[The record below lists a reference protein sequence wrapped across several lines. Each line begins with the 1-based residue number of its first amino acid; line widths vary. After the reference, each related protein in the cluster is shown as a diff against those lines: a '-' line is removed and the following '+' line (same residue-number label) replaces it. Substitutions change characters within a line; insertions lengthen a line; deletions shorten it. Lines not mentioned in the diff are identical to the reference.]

1 LYTEISF
8 VLFRIFHIFPQSM
21 ELPQYVD
28 RLRAGKGADFPAE
41 AKTLS
46 FAQKLDSQDS
56 LAHLRDEFI
65 IPTKASMKKTAL
77 NGRIPGMFTN
87 SCLVCLPSTC
97 PFGKAEK
104 SQLN

>member
-1 LYTEISF
+1 
-8 VLFRIFHIFPQSM
+8 M

-77 NGRIPGMFTN
+77 NGRIPGMFAN
-87 SCLVCLPSTC
+87 SCVFACLQLALLE
-97 PFGKAEK
+97 KLEK
-104 SQLN
+104 STELTPQKQVRPQSMAQMVLM

>member
-1 LYTEISF
+1 
-8 VLFRIFHIFPQSM
+8 M

-77 NGRIPGMFTN
+77 NGRIPGMFAN

-97 PFGKAEK
+97 PFGKAGKK
-104 SQLN
+104 STELTPQKQVRPQSMAQMVLM